1 MESRCT
7 LLRQLFFAGLY
18 LSRLEAKMVGDSEG
32 RSASTLMRVGEFHR
46 GQFLKHS
53 TIVSP
58 GGVIGLAEG
67 FFIFLSSLVVIVHI
81 LTGGAVAAD
90 LRKIIR
96 IKDFIF
102 SSLFMGLLLV
112 RYLVIPKD
120 QWYVFDCHLWSLL
133 GNAKLVEYLLLNKN
147 ATAYWSKIFNRWKT
161 NRVSNWAPG
170 GPRNNNSTSVS
181 IVSNITVG
189 NHEGEGKERRERKVA
204 WPDNA
209 PSRF

>member
-1 MESRCT
+1 
-7 LLRQLFFAGLY
+7 
-18 LSRLEAKMVGDSEG
+18 MVGDSEG

-46 GQFLKHS
+46 GQFQKHAK
-53 TIVSP
+53 TVSL

-67 FFIFLSSLVVIVHI
+67 FFIFLSSLVVIIHI

-120 QWYVFDCHLWSLL
+120 QWYVFDCHFWSLL